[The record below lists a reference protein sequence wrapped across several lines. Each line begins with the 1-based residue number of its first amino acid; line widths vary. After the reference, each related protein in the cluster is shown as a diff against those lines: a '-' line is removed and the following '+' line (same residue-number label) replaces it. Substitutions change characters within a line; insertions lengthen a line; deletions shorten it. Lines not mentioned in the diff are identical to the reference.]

1 MVEEAATIQE
11 QRMNVRTLLIG
22 AVIVVQAAAAWAQAP
37 GQAGTSDEQ
46 AACRADTRK
55 HCRQV
60 KAGSDDNAFLAC
72 LQANRN
78 KLSATCR
85 QVLETHGL

>member
-1 MVEEAATIQE
+1 MI
-11 QRMNVRTLLIG
+11 VRTLLLGILIAAHAT
-22 AVIVVQAAAAWAQAP
+22 AVSAQVP
-37 GQAGTSDEQ
+37 GQQGTSDEQ
-46 AACRADTRK
+46 SACRADTRK
-55 HCRQV
+55 LCRQV

-85 QVLETHGL
+85 QVLDTHGL